1 MLFDGPS
8 RKCKVNTEVE
18 CDNRPCDDPDHCMQ
32 ETPTST
38 TESTTSM
45 TTTEAGDTTTTS
57 AECVNTFPPGQK
69 CPNHA
74 TVNFADINDCSRYW
88 HCEGGCASNVQCE
101 MGMLFN
107 PVSRKCEDSSTV
119 DCDYRHCSD
128 PARCPCV
135 NFDEPGQFYCDGK
148 VNGTTLFPDMTDCAS
163 YLNCTSGCMEPIL
176 CQENYLYH
184 KDREWC
190 SNPWEIDCGMRP
202 CNETLYPDRC

>member
-32 ETPTST
+32 ETTTST

-88 HCEGGCASNVQCE
+88 HCEGGCASNVQV
-101 MGMLFN
+101 LF
-107 PVSRKCEDSSTV
+107 
-119 DCDYRHCSD
+119 RHLRLRLKSMFSVKND
-128 PARCPCV
+128 
-135 NFDEPGQFYCDGK
+135 
-148 VNGTTLFPDMTDCAS
+148 LF
-163 YLNCTSGCMEPIL
+163 LVEF
-176 CQENYLYH
+176 
-184 KDREWC
+184 
-190 SNPWEIDCGMRP
+190 
-202 CNETLYPDRC
+202 